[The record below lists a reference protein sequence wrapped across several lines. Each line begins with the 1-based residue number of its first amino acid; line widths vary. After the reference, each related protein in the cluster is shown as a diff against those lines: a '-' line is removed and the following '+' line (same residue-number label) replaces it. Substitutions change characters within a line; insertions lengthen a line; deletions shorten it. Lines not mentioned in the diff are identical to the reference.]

1 MRLSVKHIGMGTLM
15 LANVL
20 AIPGIQAEV
29 YKWVDEQGVVNYTKS
44 PPGPSR
50 DAKKL
55 NIDGTRTES
64 RTEDKGSTTAE
75 DAEKLEAQSEATA
88 RYKENLEKLKKSC
101 EKSRNNLA
109 LFKGDMPV
117 SMEIEGKFVTLT
129 PEQRQAEIDN
139 LEKSIQEHC
148 PDF

>member
-15 LANVL
+15 LANLL

-44 PPGPSR
+44 PPGSSR

-64 RTEDKGSTTAE
+64 RAEDERTTTAE
-75 DAEKLEAQSEATA
+75 DAEKLKAESEAT
-88 RYKENLEKLKKSC
+88 K
-101 EKSRNNLA
+101 
-109 LFKGDMPV
+109 
-117 SMEIEGKFVTLT
+117 I
-129 PEQRQAEIDN
+129 
-139 LEKSIQEHC
+139 
-148 PDF
+148 